1 MADNKDYKY
10 FYEDEVFRV
19 NRKGTLQFGMV
30 IENAEFNSDAESSDE
45 EQPVG
50 AGQVRVAWYPK
61 GTEEVVSEKNVHLA
75 DRSLMPGDIVRRL
88 VKGKKTQMGYCKN
101 VKVFSSVQIIGTSQV
116 VFGVGSEELVPLEQF
131 KSEILI
137 CLDGWVGMVRNVQSN
152 LSLRFS
158 DGSKVVVTDDL
169 AEELDDIRDK
179 RDPECEFKR
188 YDFYPGQVLFGAIRN
203 LESGSW
209 SECSPEILAV
219 RKQKPHKAFKV
230 TVEDIEFAQ
239 LGVSWMCK
247 AFSSSAEETKA
258 QPKYKVEGEDLKRVK
273 MLNVFEPCTLQIGD
287 RNFYLMKE
295 NDIVL
300 TKSDWKKLLK
310 DQLLKDRKVKTKK
323 KSCKVGRS
331 GKL

>member
-1 MADNKDYKY
+1 M
-10 FYEDEVFRV
+10 
-19 NRKGTLQFGMV
+19 
-30 IENAEFNSDAESSDE
+30 
-45 EQPVG
+45 
-50 AGQVRVAWYPK
+50 
-61 GTEEVVSEKNVHLA
+61 
-75 DRSLMPGDIVRRL
+75 
-88 VKGKKTQMGYCKN
+88 
-101 VKVFSSVQIIGTSQV
+101 
-116 VFGVGSEELVPLEQF
+116 
-131 KSEILI
+131 
-137 CLDGWVGMVRNVQSN
+137 
-152 LSLRFS
+152 
-158 DGSKVVVTDDL
+158 
-169 AEELDDIRDK
+169 
-179 RDPECEFKR
+179 
-188 YDFYPGQVLFGAIRN
+188 
-203 LESGSW
+203 
-209 SECSPEILAV
+209 

-323 KSCKVGRS
+323 KVAKLAEVENFEMDDNENSSEYEDCEGDSDAISVSSHDSGSQNIENRAEKRKGKNQAGLMTKVLKKKKLKKSKRGTTQPLLMMKPGEKVVTETLSTRSEVDVVWQDGSVQTGISSSELYPVHHLDDHEFFPGDFVSEAREDFTPHSYGVIQDADHAGRCCRV
-331 GKL
+331 KW